1 MHAELE
7 TALSELH
14 LSTERWE
21 AILAA
26 AGRMTEREN
35 RRRPLRTGLM
45 AAAICA
51 ALAVTAV
58 AVSPPLRETLIQ
70 FLGSFEPYAQEVEGL
85 SATDQGIELRVV
97 RVLAD
102 KNGGTAYL
110 EAEDLVGERLHE
122 SAALESYR
130 DPCIAYDAEADTV
143 LFALALDD
151 IAPCQMQTG
160 DVYTVE
166 FSRVLP
172 AVEPFFAP
180 LPWELLTGERLDT
193 LTVATEKYISGERR
207 EETRTVLVP
216 GQTPAELGTELC
228 SLSSMGFDQDGA
240 FHIQL
245 RLADGVGGEYGYL
258 QTGMPQ
264 VEWEVGAIGEIH
276 TTFQW
281 EGISYYD
288 IRFRTLTAEHFGQFR
303 IDHIWGELTM
313 GQPIEGEWTLSFPLE
328 LLQERTI
335 ALEEKLNRQVIR
347 EITLTATSL
356 KTHAQFEDSDYP
368 TCNGFPLTVYLT
380 DGSTM
385 VIPYNGN
392 CDRRTVFF
400 TEEDTL
406 TYYAPGN
413 KDRWGEDI
421 VWYFPRA
428 IDPREVT
435 GIAIGQRYLPM
446 NQDGTAGPGCWLD
459 RLPE

>member
-1 MHAELE
+1 M
-7 TALSELH
+7 
-14 LSTERWE
+14 
-21 AILAA
+21 
-26 AGRMTEREN
+26 
-35 RRRPLRTGLM
+35 
-45 AAAICA
+45 
-51 ALAVTAV
+51 
-58 AVSPPLRETLIQ
+58 
-70 FLGSFEPYAQEVEGL
+70 
-85 SATDQGIELRVV
+85 

-288 IRFRTLTAEHFGQFR
+288 IRFRMLTAEHFGQFR

>member
-70 FLGSFEPYAQEVEGL
+70 FLGSFEPYAQEVEGV

-130 DPCIAYDAEADTV
+130 DPCIAYDAEADTA

-258 QTGMPQ
+258 L
-264 VEWEVGAIGEIH
+264 
-276 TTFQW
+276 F
-281 EGISYYD
+281 S
-288 IRFRTLTAEHFGQFR
+288 
-303 IDHIWGELTM
+303 
-313 GQPIEGEWTLSFPLE
+313 
-328 LLQERTI
+328 
-335 ALEEKLNRQVIR
+335 
-347 EITLTATSL
+347 SL
-356 KTHAQFEDSDYP
+356 I
-368 TCNGFPLTVYLT
+368 C
-380 DGSTM
+380 
-385 VIPYNGN
+385 
-392 CDRRTVFF
+392 
-400 TEEDTL
+400 
-406 TYYAPGN
+406 
-413 KDRWGEDI
+413 
-421 VWYFPRA
+421 
-428 IDPREVT
+428 
-435 GIAIGQRYLPM
+435 
-446 NQDGTAGPGCWLD
+446 
-459 RLPE
+459 

>member
-1 MHAELE
+1 
-7 TALSELH
+7 
-14 LSTERWE
+14 
-21 AILAA
+21 
-26 AGRMTEREN
+26 
-35 RRRPLRTGLM
+35 
-45 AAAICA
+45 
-51 ALAVTAV
+51 
-58 AVSPPLRETLIQ
+58 
-70 FLGSFEPYAQEVEGL
+70 
-85 SATDQGIELRVV
+85 
-97 RVLAD
+97 
-102 KNGGTAYL
+102 
-110 EAEDLVGERLHE
+110 
-122 SAALESYR
+122 
-130 DPCIAYDAEADTV
+130 
-143 LFALALDD
+143 
-151 IAPCQMQTG
+151 
-160 DVYTVE
+160 
-166 FSRVLP
+166 
-172 AVEPFFAP
+172 
-180 LPWELLTGERLDT
+180 
-193 LTVATEKYISGERR
+193 
-207 EETRTVLVP
+207 
-216 GQTPAELGTELC
+216 
-228 SLSSMGFDQDGA
+228 MGFDQDGA

-413 KDRWGEDI
+413 NPFKMKRCNL
-421 VWYFPRA
+421 F
-428 IDPREVT
+428 
-435 GIAIGQRYLPM
+435 
-446 NQDGTAGPGCWLD
+446 
-459 RLPE
+459 

>member
-1 MHAELE
+1 ME
-7 TALSELH
+7 
-14 LSTERWE
+14 
-21 AILAA
+21 
-26 AGRMTEREN
+26 
-35 RRRPLRTGLM
+35 
-45 AAAICA
+45 
-51 ALAVTAV
+51 
-58 AVSPPLRETLIQ
+58 
-70 FLGSFEPYAQEVEGL
+70 
-85 SATDQGIELRVV
+85 
-97 RVLAD
+97 
-102 KNGGTAYL
+102 
-110 EAEDLVGERLHE
+110 
-122 SAALESYR
+122 
-130 DPCIAYDAEADTV
+130 
-143 LFALALDD
+143 
-151 IAPCQMQTG
+151 TG

-166 FSRVLP
+166 FSRILP
-172 AVEPFFAP
+172 SVEPFFAP

-193 LTVATEKYISGERR
+193 LTVATEKYISGEKR

-356 KTHAQFEDSDYP
+356 KTHAQFEDPDYP
-368 TCNGFPLTVYLT
+368 TCNGVPLTVYLT